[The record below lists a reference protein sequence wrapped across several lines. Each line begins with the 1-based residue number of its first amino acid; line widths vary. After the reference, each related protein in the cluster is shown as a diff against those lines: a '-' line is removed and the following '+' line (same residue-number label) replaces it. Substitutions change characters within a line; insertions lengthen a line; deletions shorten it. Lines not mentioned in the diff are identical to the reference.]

1 MMSSRVLWILSV
13 PLALLGWA
21 GVIIL
26 TGALPVSPVSLSVTL
41 PVLALALVMT
51 AAPWVWVVARRLG
64 LPAMGEHPGVALRVS
79 TWLGLWVTICIGL
92 RMLNAFSWLVA
103 ITLAVVFGLGEA
115 FLQQWTRK

>member
-1 MMSSRVLWILSV
+1 MMSSRVLWVVSV

-64 LPAMGEHPGVALRVS
+64 LPAIGERPSVALRVS
-79 TWLGLWVTICIGL
+79 TWLGLWITICIGL
-92 RMLNAFSWLVA
+92 RMINAFSWLVA
-103 ITLAVVFGLGEA
+103 ITLAVVFGLVEA
-115 FLQQWTRK
+115 FLQQWSRK